1 MTTFQE
7 NQMVTEEEMS
17 YDAVRKSLN
26 VVDEYVLGKP
36 PEEKAKPMTH
46 TEQYLH
52 EYVTHTKHPL
62 TMREAKFIDGFM
74 AHGDGRR
81 AVIEAGFKLK
91 RPENKA
97 KGLLGTDYI
106 MDEIRYRQD
115 LLRSA
120 QIADR
125 NEILIF
131 LTEVMR
137 GNVKDQFNLDA
148 TLKDRLD
155 ASEKLAKRLID
166 DPLKAKQSVAAQ
178 QVIVNLDFSRD
189 GEPTPV
195 VDVQQIS
202 D

>member
-7 NQMVTEEEMS
+7 NQMVTDDEMG
-17 YDAVRKSLN
+17 YEAVRESLSG
-26 VVDEYVLGKP
+26 DKKYVLGNP
-36 PEEKAKPMTH
+36 PEAKARPITQ

-52 EYVTHTKHPL
+52 EYVTHNRHPL

-74 AHGDGRR
+74 AHGDGKR

-91 RPENKA
+91 HPDGKA
-97 KGLLGTDYI
+97 KDLLMKDYI

-166 DPLKAKQSVAAQ
+166 DPLKAKQNVAAQ
-178 QVIVNLDFSRD
+178 QVIVNLDFNRD
-189 GEPTPV
+189 SDPTPV
-195 VDVQQIS
+195 VDVQQLS